1 MKAVSKLVLLLSAG
15 VLPVVAASAA
25 SPSEQTY
32 LETCRKDSE
41 VPVPV
46 SVVSPTVDPEYNGA
60 VVQLEFT
67 VQQNGIPVD
76 FSIKSTPD
84 DVLAKAVVEA
94 VKQWRFQ
101 PAAVN
106 GSPISKRCSL
116 PVKIVEA
123 PLGGFAAL

>member
-1 MKAVSKLVLLLSAG
+1 MKAVSKIVLLLNAG
-15 VLPVVAASAA
+15 MLSASAA
-25 SPSEQTY
+25 FAANLSEQTY

-41 VPVPV
+41 VPVPL
-46 SVVSPTVDPEYNGA
+46 SVVSPAVGPEYNGA

-67 VQQNGIPVD
+67 VKQDGIPVE

-101 PAAVN
+101 PAAIN
-106 GSPISKRCSL
+106 GKPIAKRCSL
-116 PVKIVEA
+116 PVKIVDA